1 MHVGGDTEQARN
13 AARQALEMALAM
25 AERSAGLHRV
35 MGEMLGRIRAA

>member
-25 AERSAGLHRV
+25 AERSAGLHGV
-35 MGEMLGRIRAA
+35 MGEILGRIRA